1 MTAGAGFTSQPP
13 PAELLLGRP
22 EFAGDL
28 AQAAELVRDRRV
40 LVTGAA
46 GSIGSPLAHI
56 LLAGRPARLVLLDHH
71 EHSLF
76 SLERA
81 LGAATPGLAY
91 ELAEVRDT
99 PRLARIFDRQRPE
112 IVIHLAAAKHVPYGE
127 RFPEGAVAAN
137 VLATQALLELAE
149 HSGVEMLVYPS
160 SDKSVQPPSVYGA
173 TKRLAEALVQGFAAQ
188 RRRWAVVRYVN
199 IIGTRGSVVETF
211 TQQVQANRPLSVTDE
226 RMTRYWISM
235 DEAIWC
241 ALSTAQHA
249 APGEILMPACGEPV
263 PIIDTARRLAGWYRP
278 ERVSAPYPINR
289 TGIRPGERL
298 HEVLLSPNEFFSEFS
313 EAPMPGLRAVHT
325 TRDPARL
332 ADLPNILAELRR
344 LIDAD
349 DRAGLAR
356 ACLSAAEALQ

>member
-1 MTAGAGFTSQPP
+1 LTSALP

-28 AQAAELVRDRRV
+28 AQAAEFVRDRRV

-46 GSIGSPLAHI
+46 GSIGSPMAQV
-56 LLAGRPARLVLLDHH
+56 LLAGRPASLVLLDHH

-81 LGAATPGLAY
+81 LGGATSGLAY
-91 ELAEVRDT
+91 ELADVRDA
-99 PRLARIFDRQRPE
+99 PRLERIFDRQQPE

-137 VLATQALLELAE
+137 VLATQALLELADE
-149 HSGVEMLVYPS
+149 GSVETFVYPS

-173 TKRLAEALVQGFAAQ
+173 TKRLAEALVQGFAA
-188 RRRWAVVRYVN
+188 RLRWAVVRYVN
-199 IIGTRGSVVETF
+199 IIGTRGSVLETF
-211 TQQVQANRPLSVTDE
+211 TQQIQAHRPLSVTDE
-226 RMTRYWISM
+226 RMARYWISM

-249 APGEILMPACGEPV
+249 APGEVLMPACGEPV

-278 ERVSAPYPINR
+278 EQVSAPYPINR

-298 HEVLLSPNEFFSEFS
+298 HEVLLSPNECFA
-313 EAPMPGLRAVHT
+313 EAGAAPPGLRAVRT

-332 ADLPNILAELRR
+332 GDLPTMLAELQR

-349 DRAGLAR
+349 DRPGLAR
-356 ACLSAAEALQ
+356 TCLSAAEALQ